1 MARNNHEDSN
11 YTGRFR
17 RVLTVISIIFCLI
30 LFLLW
35 RLDNPRAET
44 IRLAVV
50 DKFVPNFSF
59 LLTPLTTLQNIA
71 LDFRSYSNI
80 FELNNELNKEIQQLK
95 YWKEQAIQWEA
106 KYAKLLDLNKVKL
119 DLKLPYT
126 TGIVLADT
134 GSGFRQH
141 VLINIGTKDG
151 IKNGW
156 AATDGLGLVGRI
168 TGVGKSTALVMLLTD
183 TSSKVAVSIQPS
195 GEKAIMHGD
204 NTMFPAL
211 ELISKADRV
220 GAGDRVITSGDGQ
233 VFPKGLLIGSVV
245 KDSTGRKRVSLSA
258 DYKRLAFLRVLRMVP
273 IETVQESEMLIGTEI
288 IKKDSSED
296 KDTLND

>member
-1 MARNNHEDSN
+1 MARNNHEDNN
-11 YTGRFR
+11 YTGRYR
-17 RVLTVISIIFCLI
+17 RVLTVISITFCLI

-44 IRLAVV
+44 IRLAVI
-50 DKFVPNFSF
+50 DKFVPNFGF
-59 LLTPLTTLQNIA
+59 ILTPLTTLQNIT
-71 LDFRSYSNI
+71 LDFRSYSNV

-141 VLINIGTKDG
+141 VLINIGENDG
-151 IKNGW
+151 VKTGW

-183 TSSKVAVSIQPS
+183 TSSKVVVSIQPS

-211 ELISKADRV
+211 ELISKPDRV
-220 GAGDRVITSGDGQ
+220 GVGDRVITSGDGH

-258 DYKRLAFLRVLRMVP
+258 DYKRLAFLRVLRMAP
-273 IETVQESEMLIGTEI
+273 IETIQESEMLIGTEI

-296 KDTLND
+296 KGILND